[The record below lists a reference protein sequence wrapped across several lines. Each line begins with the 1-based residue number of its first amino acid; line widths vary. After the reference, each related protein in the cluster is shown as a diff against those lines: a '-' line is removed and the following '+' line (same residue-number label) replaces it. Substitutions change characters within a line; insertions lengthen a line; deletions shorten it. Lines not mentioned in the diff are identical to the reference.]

1 MTHPYLDQLVAQ
13 SIAHERE
20 LQQAARRHHD
30 GSARRQVR
38 HPAARHPL
46 RARLSRILAP
56 SH

>member
-20 LQQAARRHHD
+20 LRQAARRHHD
-30 GSARRQVR
+30 DSARRQVR

-46 RARLSRILAP
+46 RARISRILAL